1 MNHRLI
7 RPATRRGK
15 ALLALFLLV
24 ILAGLWPAVLLANHA
39 VLILGLPALAAWS
52 CLIILASTGVMLLAN
67 WLLPLPTS
75 ITQADPTT
83 VAPGSGE
90 RVDE

>member
-7 RPATRRGK
+7 LPTTTRGK
-15 ALLALFLLV
+15 LMLALFTLV

-52 CLIILASTGVMLLAN
+52 CLIIMASTAVMLIAN
-67 WLLPLPTS
+67 RLLPLPAS
-75 ITQADPTT
+75 ITQAHDR
-83 VAPGSGE
+83 AGDEEPGSHE
-90 RVDE
+90 